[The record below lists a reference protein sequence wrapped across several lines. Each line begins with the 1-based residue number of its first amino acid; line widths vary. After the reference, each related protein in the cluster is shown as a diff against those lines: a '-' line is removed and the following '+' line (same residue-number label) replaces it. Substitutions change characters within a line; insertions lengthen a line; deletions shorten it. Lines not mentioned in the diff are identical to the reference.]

1 MNNYMMTAEDIAE
14 EVGVS
19 KGKAYQLIR
28 KMNEERS
35 EKGYI
40 IISGK
45 IPRAYWEEKF
55 FGHQK
60 SVVLPESVW
69 GGEENAGI

>member
-1 MNNYMMTAEDIAE
+1 MNKYMMTAEDIAE

-28 KMNEERS
+28 KMNEELS

-60 SVVLPESVW
+60 SVVLPESLW